1 MPAGSNE
8 LRPIIVK
15 KVIVQAGGHHVA
27 AALVGTFLGILLC
40 YGMVGPMATS
50 VEIQVAAEGR
60 YMMCVKEAVVA
71 AARGVNPAIAIEFA
85 RRAIFSDERP
95 TSAELDKAFAELKG
109 K

>member
-1 MPAGSNE
+1 
-8 LRPIIVK
+8 
-15 KVIVQAGGHHVA
+15 
-27 AALVGTFLGILLC
+27 LLC

-50 VEIQVAAEGR
+50 VELQVAAESR
-60 YMMCVKEAVVA
+60 YMACIKEAVVA

-95 TSAELDKAFAELKG
+95 SSAELDKAFAELKG